1 MDFITPYDIHQTY
14 VHLIGKR
21 LCGGENKSKEDTKML
36 KKIEELALLLIRMSI
51 QNAQFT
57 TYSNTMLVYTCFQ
70 AAATMLMLSKYSDE
84 SSQRFYSGFRLSFMR
99 LANEIERSDP
109 KSANNRDMS
118 ITGRQ

>member
-1 MDFITPYDIHQTY
+1 
-14 VHLIGKR
+14 
-21 LCGGENKSKEDTKML
+21 
-36 KKIEELALLLIRMSI
+36 
-51 QNAQFT
+51 
-57 TYSNTMLVYTCFQ
+57 
-70 AAATMLMLSKYSDE
+70 MLMLSKYSDE